1 MRRLSGAFRF
11 AWNRSMDQ
19 TARSQTGAL
28 AIPRWE
34 FISLTAALMAL
45 NSLAIDIM
53 LPGLQQIGASLGV
66 DNDNHRQYVITAY
79 ILGFGLAQLF
89 FGPVSDRFGRRSPL
103 IAGIVIY
110 VAACVAA
117 AVSPSF
123 ATLLACRFV
132 QGVGAAATRV
142 IAVSIVRDV
151 FDGRRMA
158 EVMSLIFMVFMALP
172 IIAPSI
178 GQFIMLFA
186 TWHYIFISM
195 AAGALLIAVW
205 AILRLPE
212 TMHPEDRRSLDAKA
226 VLGGF
231 RIVLTNRVA
240 LCYTLASTFIYGSMF
255 GFVNS
260 AQQIYIDIYHVGEM
274 FPIIFAGGAS
284 MIAVS
289 NFLNSRLVGKI
300 GMRRLSQAALLL
312 FLAISAVWLA
322 LSLIMPISLTLF
334 IVIFTCAMLPFGA
347 LGANFNALAME
358 PLGHIAG
365 TASSVLGFAQTFF
378 GGIIGTIV
386 GQCFNG
392 TVTPLGA
399 GFCLVS
405 AAALAAILVAENG
418 KLFSQ
423 QNPPVESLAWL
434 E

>member
-1 MRRLSGAFRF
+1 
-11 AWNRSMDQ
+11 MDQ
-19 TARSQTGAL
+19 TARSQTGVR

-34 FISLTAALMAL
+34 FITLTAALMAL

-66 DNDNHRQYVITAY
+66 VDDNHRQYVITAY

-103 IAGIVIY
+103 ILGILIY
-110 VAACVAA
+110 VAACGAA
-117 AVSPSF
+117 ALSPTF
-123 ATLLACRFV
+123 AMLLLCRFV

-172 IIAPSI
+172 IVAPSI

-186 TWHYIFISM
+186 TWHYIFVSM
-195 AAGALLIAVW
+195 SVGALIIGVW
-205 AILRLPE
+205 AIFRLPE
-212 TMHPEDRRSLDAKA
+212 TLHPEDRRALSAEA

-240 LCYTLASTFIYGSMF
+240 LCYTLASTFIYGTMF

-260 AQQIYIDIYHVGEM
+260 AQQIYIDVYHVGDA

-322 LSLIMPISLTLF
+322 LSLLMPISLTLF
-334 IVIFTCAMLPFGA
+334 IIIFTCAMVPFGA

-378 GGIIGTIV
+378 GGILGTIV
-386 GQCFNG
+386 GQSFNG
-392 TVTPLGA
+392 TVTPLSV
-399 GFCLVS
+399 GFCLLS
-405 AAALAAILVAENG
+405 LGALGSILVAENG

-423 QNPPVESLAWL
+423 HNPPVESLAWS

>member
-1 MRRLSGAFRF
+1 
-11 AWNRSMDQ
+11 MDQ

-28 AIPRWE
+28 TIPRWE
-34 FISLTAALMAL
+34 FITLTAALMAL

-89 FGPVSDRFGRRSPL
+89 FGPLSDRFGRRPPL
-103 IAGIVIY
+103 IVGMLIYMAAAGT
-110 VAACVAA
+110 A
-117 AVSPSF
+117 AVSPNF
-123 ATLLACRFV
+123 AALLLCRFV

-142 IAVSIVRDV
+142 IAVSVIRDV

-158 EVMSLIFMVFMALP
+158 EVLSLIFMVFMALP
-172 IIAPSI
+172 IIAPSV

-186 TWHYIFISM
+186 SWHYIFFFMSV
-195 AAGALLIAVW
+195 GALAVTVW
-205 AILRLPE
+205 AVLRLPE
-212 TMHPEDRRSLDAKA
+212 TLHPEDRRTLSVNA
-226 VLGGF
+226 VMGGF

-240 LCYTLASTFIYGSMF
+240 FFYTLASTFIFGSMF

-260 AQQIYIDIYHVGEM
+260 AQQIYIDIYHVGDM
-274 FPIIFAGGAS
+274 FPVIFAGGAS
-284 MIAVS
+284 MIALS
-289 NFLNSRLVGKI
+289 NFLNARLVGRV
-300 GMRRLSQAALLL
+300 GMRRLSQGALLL
-312 FLAISAVWLA
+312 FLAISAIWLL
-322 LSLIMPISLTLF
+322 LSLTMPISLTLF
-334 IVIFTCAMLPFGA
+334 IVIFTCAMVPFGA
-347 LGANFNALAME
+347 LGSNFNALAME

-386 GQCFNG
+386 GQSFNG

-405 AAALAAILVAENG
+405 LGALMSILIAEKG
-418 KLFSQ
+418 RLFSQ
-423 QNPPVESLAWL
+423 QNPPVESMVWG

>member
-1 MRRLSGAFRF
+1 
-11 AWNRSMDQ
+11 MDQ

-28 AIPRWE
+28 SIPRWE
-34 FISLTAALMAL
+34 FITLTAALMAL

-89 FGPVSDRFGRRSPL
+89 FGPLSDRFGRRSPL
-103 IAGIVIY
+103 LVGMLIY
-110 VAACVAA
+110 VAGAGAA
-117 AVSPSF
+117 ALSPTF
-123 ATLLACRFV
+123 AILLLCRFV

-151 FDGRRMA
+151 FEGRRMA

-172 IIAPSI
+172 IVAPSI
-178 GQFIMLFA
+178 GQLIMLFA
-186 TWHYIFISM
+186 TWRYIFVFMS
-195 AAGALLIAVW
+195 AGALLMSVW
-205 AILRLPE
+205 AVLRLPE
-212 TMHPEDRRSLDAKA
+212 TLHPEDRRALSIDA

-240 LCYTLASTFIYGSMF
+240 LCYTLASTFIFGSMF

-274 FPIIFAGGAS
+274 FPLIFAGGAS
-284 MIAVS
+284 VIALS
-289 NFLNSRLVGKI
+289 NFLNSRLVGRI

-312 FLAISAVWLA
+312 FLAISIVWLG
-322 LSLIMPISLTLF
+322 LSLTMPISLVLF
-334 IVIFTCAMLPFGA
+334 IAVFTCAMLPFGA

-378 GGIIGTIV
+378 GGIIGTII

-405 AAALAAILVAENG
+405 AGALIAILVAENG

-423 QNPPVESLAWL
+423 HNPPVESLAWS

>member
-1 MRRLSGAFRF
+1 
-11 AWNRSMDQ
+11 
-19 TARSQTGAL
+19 
-28 AIPRWE
+28 
-34 FISLTAALMAL
+34 
-45 NSLAIDIM
+45 
-53 LPGLQQIGASLGV
+53 
-66 DNDNHRQYVITAY
+66 
-79 ILGFGLAQLF
+79 
-89 FGPVSDRFGRRSPL
+89 
-103 IAGIVIY
+103 
-110 VAACVAA
+110 
-117 AVSPSF
+117 
-123 ATLLACRFV
+123 
-132 QGVGAAATRV
+132 
-142 IAVSIVRDV
+142 
-151 FDGRRMA
+151 
-158 EVMSLIFMVFMALP
+158 
-172 IIAPSI
+172 
-178 GQFIMLFA
+178 
-186 TWHYIFISM
+186 
-195 AAGALLIAVW
+195 
-205 AILRLPE
+205 
-212 TMHPEDRRSLDAKA
+212 MHPEDRRSLDAKA

-312 FLAISAVWLA
+312 FLAISIVWLV
-322 LSLIMPISLTLF
+322 LSLVMPISLTLF

-399 GFCLVS
+399 GFCIVS
-405 AAALAAILVAENG
+405 AAALAAIMVGENG